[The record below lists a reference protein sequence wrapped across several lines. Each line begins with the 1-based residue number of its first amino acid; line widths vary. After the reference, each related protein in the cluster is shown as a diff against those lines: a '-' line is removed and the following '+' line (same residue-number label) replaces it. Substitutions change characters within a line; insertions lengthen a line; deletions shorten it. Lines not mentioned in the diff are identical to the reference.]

1 MADLC
6 STIAAA
12 TRSSSVDGGRIVSFL
27 DLSRETRREILDD
40 PSVDPSDRER
50 SLRDVERSNVL
61 FGGRRAVMLALRPL
75 FDDVA
80 RTSRSNAGSSSV
92 ASHRPEASLLDVGTG
107 CADLPWRAR
116 EIARRRGL
124 ALRTIAIDGAFTL
137 IAAARHRVNDAVCG
151 DALAIPLADRSVDF
165 VLCSQ
170 LLHHFDHA
178 QGLALIA
185 ELDRVARQRV
195 IISDLRRSWIAAT
208 GFAVAATV
216 LRFHPITRHDGR
228 ISVLRG
234 FTEGELGGMVVS
246 ATGVQPA
253 IRRRL
258 GYRLTASWTPAAAAA

>member
-1 MADLC
+1 
-6 STIAAA
+6 
-12 TRSSSVDGGRIVSFL
+12 VSFF
-27 DLSRETRREILDD
+27 DLSRESRAEILDD
-40 PSVDPSDRER
+40 PAVDAAERER
-50 SLRDVERSNVL
+50 SLRDVECSNVL

-75 FDDVA
+75 FDEIAKSSRATAAPSA
-80 RTSRSNAGSSSV
+80 RPSRRA
-92 ASHRPEASLLDVGTG
+92 EASLLDVGTG
-107 CADLPWRAR
+107 RADLPWRAR

-124 ALRTIAIDGAFTL
+124 ALRTVAVDGAFSLVT
-137 IAAARHRVNDAVCG
+137 AARHRVNDAICS
-151 DALAIPLADRSVDF
+151 DALALPLADSSVDI

-170 LLHHFDHA
+170 LLHHFDHDRA
-178 QGLALIA
+178 LTLIA
-185 ELDRVARQRV
+185 ELDRVARLRV
-195 IISDLRRSWIAAT
+195 IISDLRRSWIAAA
-208 GFAVAATV
+208 GFAVAASV

>member
-1 MADLC
+1 M
-6 STIAAA
+6 
-12 TRSSSVDGGRIVSFL
+12 SFL
-27 DLSRETRREILDD
+27 HLSRETRLEILDD
-40 PSVDPSDRER
+40 PAIDPVARER
-50 SLRDVERSNVL
+50 SLLDVERSNVL

-75 FDDVA
+75 FDDIA
-80 RTSRSNAGSSSV
+80 KTSRSDAASSAPTSR
-92 ASHRPEASLLDVGTG
+92 RPGASLLDVGTG
-107 CADLPWRAR
+107 RADLPWRAR

-124 ALRTIAIDGAFTL
+124 ALRTVAIDGAFNL
-137 IAAARHRVNDAVCG
+137 VAAARHRVNDAICA
-151 DALAIPLADRSVDF
+151 DAVALPLADRSVDI

-170 LLHHFDHA
+170 LLHHFDHDR
-178 QGLALIA
+178 GLALIA

-195 IISDLRRSWIAAT
+195 IISDLRRSWIAAA
-208 GFAVAATV
+208 GFAFAASV

>member
-1 MADLC
+1 M
-6 STIAAA
+6 AA
-12 TRSSSVDGGRIVSFL
+12 THSSSVDARIVSFL

-40 PSVDPSDRER
+40 PAIPPADRAR

-61 FGGRRAVMLALRPL
+61 FGGRRAVILALRPL
-75 FDDVA
+75 FDEI
-80 RTSRSNAGSSSV
+80 RSEAPAADHRSL
-92 ASHRPEASLLDVGTG
+92 ASASLLDVGTG

-124 ALRTIAIDGAFTL
+124 SLRTIAIDGASSVV
-137 IAAARHRVNDAVCG
+137 AAARHRVNDAICA
-151 DALAIPLADRSVDF
+151 DALALPLAERSVDV

-170 LLHHFDHA
+170 LLHHFDHDR
-178 QGLALIA
+178 GLALIA
-185 ELDRVARQRV
+185 ELDRVARRRV
-195 IISDLRRSWIAAT
+195 IISDLRRSWIAAA
-208 GFAVAATV
+208 GFTLAAMV

>member
-1 MADLC
+1 M
-6 STIAAA
+6 S
-12 TRSSSVDGGRIVSFL
+12 
-27 DLSRETRREILDD
+27 LSRDSRREILDD
-40 PSVDPSDRER
+40 PAVDPVDRER

-75 FDDVA
+75 FDDIA
-80 RTSRSNAGSSSV
+80 KTSRAAAASSR
-92 ASHRPEASLLDVGTG
+92 RPEASLLDVGTG
-107 CADLPWRAR
+107 RADLPWRAR

-124 ALRTIAIDGAFTL
+124 ALRTVAIDGAFSLVT
-137 IAAARHRVNDAVCG
+137 AARHRVNDAVCA
-151 DALAIPLADRSVDF
+151 DALALPLGDRSVDI

-170 LLHHFDHA
+170 LLHHFDHDR
-178 QGLALIA
+178 GLALIA
-185 ELDRVARQRV
+185 ELDRVARRRV
-195 IISDLRRSWIAAT
+195 IISDLRRSWIAAA
-208 GFAVAATV
+208 GFAVAASV
-216 LRFHPITRHDGR
+216 LRFHAITRHDGR

>member
-1 MADLC
+1 MAGRC
-6 STIAAA
+6 CTTAAA
-12 TRSSSVDGGRIVSFL
+12 TRSSSVDAHIVSFL

-40 PSVDPSDRER
+40 PAIDPVDRER

-75 FDDVA
+75 FDEIRNEA
-80 RTSRSNAGSSSV
+80 RSIDPRSRA
-92 ASHRPEASLLDVGTG
+92 AASLLDVGTG
-107 CADLPWRAR
+107 RADLPWRAR

-124 ALRTIAIDGAFTL
+124 ALRTIAIDGAFSL
-137 IAAARHRVNDAVCG
+137 VAAARHRVNDAACA
-151 DALAIPLADRSVDF
+151 DAIALPLADRSVDF

-170 LLHHFDHA
+170 LLHHFDRDR
-178 QGLALIA
+178 GLALIA
-185 ELDRVARQRV
+185 ELDRVARRRV
-195 IISDLRRSWIAAT
+195 IISDLRRSWIAAA
-208 GFAVAATV
+208 GFTLAATI

-234 FTEGELGGMVVS
+234 FTEAELGGMVVS

-258 GYRLTASWTPAAAAA
+258 GFRLTASWTPAAAAA